1 MSERQ
6 TEQDRELEQWSK
18 RTFDRSTQAIDAAT
32 RSRLTQARVRALE
45 ELAERRP
52 YAWTWRASMLPVGA
66 AAAAAIAAWLVLVQG
81 NVGNEPQLQA
91 SNFGDL
97 EMLLG
102 EEDLEMIEELDFY
115 AWLEE
120 QPEFDAGAPA
130 DEGGDGVG

>member
-6 TEQDRELEQWSK
+6 TEQDDKLEEWSK

-45 ELAERRP
+45 ELPARRQF
-52 YAWTWRASMLPVGA
+52 AWTWRASMLPAGA
-66 AAAAAIAAWLVLVQG
+66 AAAAAVAAWLVLVQG
-81 NVGNEPQLQA
+81 NVENEEQLQV

-120 QPEFDAGAPA
+120 QPEFDAGAPQS
-130 DEGGDGVG
+130 EGGDGVG